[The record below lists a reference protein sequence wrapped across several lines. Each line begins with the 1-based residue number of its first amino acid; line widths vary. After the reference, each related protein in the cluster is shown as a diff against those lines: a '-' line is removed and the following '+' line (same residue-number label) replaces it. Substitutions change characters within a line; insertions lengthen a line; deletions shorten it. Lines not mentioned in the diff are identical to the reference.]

1 MSSDDSETDFADLE
15 SNEARF
21 ANEETPTPY
30 QTEVEQ
36 IVNARLTAIQE
47 ESAARRR
54 RREYL
59 KFGILAAILLGAVI
73 VVALA
78 QPLIFEAIVP
88 AVMGG
93 DGSTAVL
100 DDSQPADGPASDPD
114 AATTP
119 DTTDANTQNLPI
131 ISVPG
136 SDDTGTGGAGEEEA
150 TAVPAQI
157 YVVQLGDTL
166 NSIARQF
173 NTTVE
178 AIIAANNIQD
188 PDALLVGT
196 TLTIPQPVQ

>member
-1 MSSDDSETDFADLE
+1 MSDEYPAEYEPTDE
-15 SNEARF
+15 VTSSSPSPTV
-21 ANEETPTPY
+21 EEL
-30 QTEVEQ
+30 VD
-36 IVNARLTAIQE
+36 ARLAAVRD

-54 RREYL
+54 RWEYI
-59 KFGILAAILLGAVI
+59 KFGFLAGILLII
-73 VVALA
+73 VFGMALA
-78 QPLIFEAIVP
+78 QPLIFDRIVP
-88 AVMGG
+88 AVMEG
-93 DGSTAVL
+93 DGSTAVTG
-100 DDSQPADGPASDPD
+100 DGQDTT
-114 AATTP
+114 TTP
-119 DTTDANTQNLPI
+119 VDNTQNLPI

-136 SDDTGTGGAGEEEA
+136 SDDAGTGGAGEEEA

-178 AIIAANNIQD
+178 AIAAANNIQN

>member
-1 MSSDDSETDFADLE
+1 MSEEYPAEYEPVD
-15 SNEARF
+15 EAMSPSPPPTV
-21 ANEETPTPY
+21 EEL
-30 QTEVEQ
+30 VD
-36 IVNARLTAIQE
+36 ARLAAVRD

-54 RREYL
+54 RWEYI
-59 KFGILAAILLGAVI
+59 KFGLLAGILLII
-73 VVALA
+73 VFGIALA
-78 QPLIFEAIVP
+78 QPLIFDRIVP
-88 AVMGG
+88 AVMEG
-93 DGSTAVL
+93 DGSTAVI
-100 DDSQPADGPASDPD
+100 DDVQPVATPASGQ
-114 AATTP
+114 
-119 DTTDANTQNLPI
+119 DTTTAPVDNTQNLPI

-136 SDDTGTGGAGEEEA
+136 SDDAGIGGAGEEEP

-178 AIIAANNIQD
+178 AIVAANNIQN